1 MSNDSKK
8 ERLSNIVLTQQAI
21 GLLGNVGG
29 IIYANKTGGGFWRYV
44 GYSLLGGLIVGIP
57 TMLVANHFKNKILKE
72 PDTNTNS
79 ESNKSDNTGDKKSVS
94 KEQEEM
100 STPSERRSILAEA
113 INLENRIKKV
123 NWISKYKGDG
133 LNDWTKKWSVAK
145 PTMKEYNALYKFLN
159 SYTNCIYCK
168 SDTETLKLLS
178 DEEKKLVSGVSNRLM
193 KA

>member
-1 MSNDSKK
+1 MSNLSDSKK
-8 ERLSNIVLTQQAI
+8 ERLSNIVSAQQAI

-44 GYSLLGGLIVGIP
+44 GYALLGGLIVGIP
-57 TMLVANHFKNKILKE
+57 TMLVANNFKNKILKE
-72 PDTNTNS
+72 ADTNTNS
-79 ESNKSDNTGDKKSVS
+79 ESNKSTDNTGDKKSVS
-94 KEQEEM
+94 KEEEM

-159 SYTNCIYCK
+159 SYTNN
-168 SDTETLKLLS
+168 DTETLKLLS
-178 DEEKKLVSGVSNRLM
+178 DEENKLVSGVSNRLM